1 MHPSILFSAIAVIG
15 TITGAIVTNF
25 FNKQAKEKEIKN
37 NLIMKKIVLRET
49 LYSEYLKEIYEQ
61 AMMPFSSKKEI
72 SEAFSPAI
80 AISSRIS
87 LISSEL
93 GRESTELIAHVIS
106 MHMKDENKNEST
118 EMQPKFVKL
127 TSALTTKFREDIDSL
142 NNQLL
147 MKN

>member
-1 MHPSILFSAIAVIG
+1 MHPSILFSTIAVIG
-15 TITGAIVTNF
+15 TITGAIVTNI
-25 FNKQAKEKEIKN
+25 FNKQAKEREIKN

-61 AMMPFSSKKEI
+61 AMISFSSKKEI

-93 GRESTELIAHVIS
+93 GTESTELIAHVIS
-106 MHMKDENKNEST
+106 MHGKDENEST
-118 EMQPKFVKL
+118 EIQPKFVKL

>member
-61 AMMPFSSKKEI
+61 AMMSFSSKKEI

-93 GRESTELIAHVIS
+93 GTESTELIAHVIS
-106 MHMKDENKNEST
+106 MHRKDENEST
-118 EMQPKFVKL
+118 EIQPKFVKL
-127 TSALTTKFREDIDSL
+127 TRAITTKFREDIDSL